1 MTDDLTPPVTSTSVG
16 LIGVSDKDASGY
28 DHKAEALREALTNII
43 RTIDLSSDENL
54 SPATYR
60 ATLASAILARFN
72 VTERDEWEWEIGCM
86 SVAHRS
92 YENPRGIVALD
103 SMIRPEEPGEECPS
117 PFLVRR
123 HPASE
128 WEVFDV

>member
-1 MTDDLTPPVTSTSVG
+1 MTD
-16 LIGVSDKDASGY
+16 
-28 DHKAEALREALTNII
+28 DHKAEALREALA
-43 RTIDLSSDENL
+43 R
-54 SPATYR
+54 
-60 ATLASAILARFN
+60 TLAQWRDIVPEDWATEMYLGAADAILARFN
-72 VTERDEWEWEIGCM
+72 VTERDEDDWEIGCM

-103 SMIRPEEPGEECPS
+103 SMIRPEEHGEECPS

-128 WEVFDV
+128 WEAFDE

>member
-1 MTDDLTPPVTSTSVG
+1 MTD
-16 LIGVSDKDASGY
+16 
-28 DHKAEALREALTNII
+28 DHKAEALLKTIRDATDEYFREDLPEDG
-43 RTIDLSSDENL
+43 RDESETIAD
-54 SPATYR
+54 
-60 ATLASAILARFN
+60 AILARFN

-103 SMIRPEEPGEECPS
+103 SMIRPEEHGEECPS

-128 WEVFDV
+128 WEAFDE

>member
-1 MTDDLTPPVTSTSVG
+1 MTD
-16 LIGVSDKDASGY
+16 
-28 DHKAEALREALTNII
+28 DHKAEALARAIYDTDPWFDNGERLLTFDEAKSRGLLRN
-43 RTIDLSSDENL
+43 
-54 SPATYR
+54 A
-60 ATLASAILARFN
+60 ASAADAILARFN
-72 VTERDEWEWEIGCM
+72 VTERDEGDWEIGCM

-103 SMIRPEEPGEECPS
+103 SMIRPEEHGEECPS